1 MVSSPQRAIALVD
14 TQHVFDAVKGSPRR
28 PRGALGQ
35 FMAQRRAIERVGRGR
50 VGKQRAA
57 VEHTARTLG
66 SRAYQDVVVQVGFTV
81 AIKTV
86 REAHDSL
93 PAGRHFAVITVSSVT
108 HHDRALFEVVQ

>member
-1 MVSSPQRAIALVD
+1 
-14 TQHVFDAVKGSPRR
+14 
-28 PRGALGQ
+28 
-35 FMAQRRAIERVGRGR
+35 
-50 VGKQRAA
+50 
-57 VEHTARTLG
+57 
-66 SRAYQDVVVQVGFTV
+66 VVVQVGFTV